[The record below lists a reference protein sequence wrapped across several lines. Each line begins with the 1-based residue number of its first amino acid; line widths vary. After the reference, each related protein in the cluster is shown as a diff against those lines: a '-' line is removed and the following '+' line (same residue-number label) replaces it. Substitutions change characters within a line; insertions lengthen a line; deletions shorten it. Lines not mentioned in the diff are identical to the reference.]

1 MKYVVIEL
9 AEDQVLS
16 AHIEDNEI
24 DALDYATDIVYKAVL
39 SFMGSNES
47 EEDMVAAIIPS
58 GNKEDAKLYS
68 LREAIYSI
76 LSEDKAYS
84 VGAYSVSII
93 TAT

>member
-58 GNKEDAKLYS
+58 GNKEDAKSYS

-76 LSEDKAYS
+76 LSEDNAYI
-84 VGAYSVSII
+84 VGAYSVEII